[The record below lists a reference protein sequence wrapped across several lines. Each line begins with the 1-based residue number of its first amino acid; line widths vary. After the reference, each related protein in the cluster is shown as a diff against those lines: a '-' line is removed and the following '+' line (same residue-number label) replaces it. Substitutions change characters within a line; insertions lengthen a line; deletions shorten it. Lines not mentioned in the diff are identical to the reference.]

1 MIAYLK
7 GKLFLKTPDHIIID
21 TGGIGYEVYVSL
33 NTFYSLPSV
42 GSDVSLH
49 IYTYVREDTLQLYG
63 FHTGEEKSAFLDLIG
78 IGGVGPRV
86 AMQILSGISPSEL
99 RQVVADYDV
108 KRLKRIPGIGKKTA
122 ERILLELKHK
132 FKVVH
137 KEDVTFEEASLTDN
151 SVFRDAVS
159 ALVNLGYR
167 PNEAKK
173 AVHSAVKKL
182 GDAKLEDVL
191 REALK
196 TMV

>member
-1 MIAYLK
+1 MISYLR
-7 GKLFLKTPDHIIID
+7 GKLFLKAPDHIIID
-21 TGGIGYEVYVSL
+21 TGGVGYEVYVSL

-49 IYTYVREDTLQLYG
+49 IYTHVREDLIQLYG
-63 FHTGEEKSAFLDLIG
+63 FHTSEEKSAFLDLIS

-86 AMQILSGISPSEL
+86 AIQILSGVSPSEL
-99 RQVVADYDV
+99 RRIVAEHDV

-132 FKVVH
+132 FKIVH
-137 KEDVTFEEASLTDN
+137 KEDIAIDDEIESEG

-173 AVHSAVKKL
+173 AIHLAIKKL

-196 TMV
+196 AMV